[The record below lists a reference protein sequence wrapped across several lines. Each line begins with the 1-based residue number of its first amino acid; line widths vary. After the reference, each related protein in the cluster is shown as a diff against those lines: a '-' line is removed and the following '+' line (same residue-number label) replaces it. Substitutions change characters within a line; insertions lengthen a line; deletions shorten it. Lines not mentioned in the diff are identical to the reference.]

1 LAQKNCPQRVI
12 SDDETIGC
20 FATMIQGRLFMGKI
34 DSQRRSIRSQVVIPA
49 LLVYIAFSV
58 YLSWPHWSGWQGSQ
72 KVLPLCWC
80 VGAVGVFQLSRRWTR
95 SWIGALFSGGLY
107 SFGPLALYTAQFH
120 EAGACIVAVIP
131 WLLCPWAYSHLV
143 VSRKK
148 AWLSRG
154 ASIGFFIVPFV
165 FVAVLFR
172 ILAQYHLFLM
182 PVHVGQLSRQEWLG
196 LTAPLVMARH
206 GDLFWGLY
214 HVALG
219 GVILGVGQVLK
230 ERCWGLAL
238 ALAAALVVA
247 LWEPWPDVFQV
258 CPLIWWLF
266 PQILLCICVGIGI
279 SLLLRG
285 GRADRR
291 WVLGGAV
298 WLIGLGVMMLLRS
311 ADYFDFVLWFG
322 FPYARLFVTTGKLY
336 VLGAVG
342 FGLIY
347 VLMNFRKR
355 FLWLRAILV
364 CLILGC
370 DVFLCASYIVDRF
383 L

>member
-1 LAQKNCPQRVI
+1 MIQRV
-12 SDDETIGC
+12 
-20 FATMIQGRLFMGKI
+20 LFMERI
-34 DSQRRSIRSQVVIPA
+34 DIQQRLIHSGVLVWA
-49 LLVYIAFSV
+49 LLVYILFAT
-58 YLSWPHWSGWQGSQ
+58 YLSWPHWSAWQGSQ
-72 KVLPLCWC
+72 KVLPVCWC
-80 VGAVGVFQLSRRWTR
+80 VGAVGVFQLSRRWIR
-95 SWIGALFSGGLY
+95 SWIGALFSGALY

-131 WLLCPWAYSHLV
+131 WLLCPWAYSYLL

-148 AWLSRG
+148 TWLMRG
-154 ASIGFFIVPFV
+154 VNCGLFVLPFV

-196 LTAPLVMARH
+196 LMAPLIMAKH

-219 GVILGVGQVLK
+219 CVVLGLVRVIKG
-230 ERCWGLAL
+230 RCWGLGLAITAAL
-238 ALAAALVVA
+238 AVA
-247 LWEPWPDVFQV
+247 MWEPWPAVFEV

-266 PQILLCICVGIGI
+266 PQILLCVFVGLGI
-279 SLLLRG
+279 VLLLRG
-285 GRADRR
+285 GPADRP
-291 WVLGGAV
+291 WVLSSAV
-298 WLIGLGVMMLLRS
+298 GLIALAVIMLLRS
-311 ADYFDFVLWFG
+311 GDFFDLFLWFG

-342 FGLIY
+342 LGLIY
-347 VLMNFRKR
+347 VLMKFHRK